1 MADCNIC
8 CEKLNKSNRK
18 EIICVFCNFSTCRAC
33 FQKYILD
40 TIEDPNCMNCK
51 KIFNRTFIN
60 ENCTI
65 IFINTIFKK
74 HRQDVLFNREKAML
88 LETQP
93 YVELEI
99 RRNNIHKE
107 IELIRTEKF
116 KLENAIQK
124 LNLQMNRLYSNISAL
139 NINNIFE
146 INGSSSSDEEQRK
159 KFIRKCPM
167 EDCRGFLS
175 TRWKCGS
182 CETQICKDC
191 NEEQITDHICKP
203 ENVASMELLNKDT
216 KSCPECGTMIY
227 KIAGCFAKDTPILRW
242 NATVVF
248 SQNIVVGDKLVGDN
262 GTVRNVLSITNGI
275 DELFKI
281 EQSNGITYTVNS
293 KHTLLLKDYQNK
305 IFEITAENYHNYNN
319 LLGFKGV
326 GKGESIINITP
337 IGKGEYYGFLLDDN
351 HNFLLSDFTACQNC
365 SHMFC
370 TECKCSWDWNTHSIL
385 KGTNTNPHY
394 YEFIRN
400 NGNVKR
406 NLNDIPCGGMPD
418 VYTIRNIFQRFSKID
433 IKTINTL
440 YALHNCITH
449 IERIEITHAPV
460 IDVVVINRPLRVTYL
475 MNNLTEDLFKQT
487 LQIREKVRDKHT
499 DFNNIYQMFVNVASD
514 IFTQIY
520 QFVRNKTS
528 YGIEETEFINT
539 NYTIL
544 INLTIYFNENV
555 KKIGK
560 MYNCVYP
567 GFTDTC
573 TWVNNLETYTK
584 NKIKK

>member
-8 CEKLNKSNRK
+8 CEKLNRSNRK
-18 EIICVFCNFSTCRAC
+18 EIICVFCNFSTCRNC

-65 IFINTIFKK
+65 IFINTTFKK

-99 RRNNIHKE
+99 QKRNMMKE
-107 IELIRTEKF
+107 IDKIRMEKL
-116 KLENAIQK
+116 KLETTIQK
-124 LNLQMNRLYSNISAL
+124 LNIQMNRIYQNISTLTIGGTA
-139 NINNIFE
+139 
-146 INGSSSSDEEQRK
+146 GSSTDEERK

-191 NEEQITDHICKP
+191 NEEQVSDHICKP

-227 KIAGCFAKDTPILRW
+227 KIAGC
-242 NATVVF
+242 
-248 SQNIVVGDKLVGDN
+248 
-262 GTVRNVLSITNGI
+262 
-275 DELFKI
+275 
-281 EQSNGITYTVNS
+281 
-293 KHTLLLKDYQNK
+293 
-305 IFEITAENYHNYNN
+305 
-319 LLGFKGV
+319 
-326 GKGESIINITP
+326 
-337 IGKGEYYGFLLDDN
+337 
-351 HNFLLSDFTACQNC
+351 

-394 YEFIRN
+394 YEFVRN
-400 NGNVKR
+400 NGIVNR

-418 VYTIRNIFQRFSKID
+418 VYTIRNIFTRFSKID

-449 IERIEITHAPV
+449 IERIEITHVPV
-460 IDVVVINRPLRVTYL
+460 VDQVVINRPLRVNYL

-520 QFVRNKTS
+520 QFLRSKTS
-528 YGIEETEFINT
+528 YGPEENLFINT

-573 TWVNNLETYTK
+573 TWVNNLETYIK
-584 NKIKK
+584 SKVKVNLKI